1 MSLNFKTLVLSLFVL
16 TAVTSKA
23 QDLTFSRVIDT
34 LITLEVGEEY
44 VNVTN
49 GLIGDVITPPVG
61 KVWKVNNI
69 QSPGAY
75 SIPSGGYLGIAPR
88 CLLSLVLPSGVV
100 HLDAASFN
108 VTGTGV
114 VPVIG
119 NITNVNFPLW
129 LNEGVTLQISLA
141 PQYEYHTEPITTQVR
156 NISCFALI
164 SILEFDI

>member
-1 MSLNFKTLVLSLFVL
+1 MLSLFVL
-16 TAVTSKA
+16 TAVSSKA

-75 SIPSGGYLGIAPR
+75 SIPSGGYLGIAPK
-88 CLLSLVLPSGVV
+88 CFLSLVLPSGVV
-100 HLDAASFN
+100 NLAAASFQT
-108 VTGTGV
+108 TGSGGV
-114 VPVIG
+114 PIVGTV
-119 NITNVNFPLW
+119 TNVDFPLW
-129 LNEGVTLQISLA
+129 LNEGVTFQISLA
-141 PQYEYHTEPITTQVR
+141 PQYEYHTDPISTQVR

>member
-1 MSLNFKTLVLSLFVL
+1 MKTLFQAFFLSMMSL
-16 TAVTSKA
+16 VTHSAEA

-49 GLIGDVITPPVG
+49 GLIGDVLTVPAG

-69 QSPGAY
+69 QSPGSY
-75 SIPSGGYLGIAPR
+75 SIPSGGYLGIAPK
-88 CLLSLVLPSGVV
+88 CILSLVLPSGVV
-100 HLDAASFN
+100 NLAAASFQ
-108 VTGTGV
+108 VTGSGG

-119 NITNVNFPLW
+119 NVTNVQFPLW

-141 PQYEYHTEPITTQVR
+141 PQYEYHTDPITTQVR
-156 NISCFALI
+156 NISCFALL
-164 SILEFDI
+164 SIIEFDI